1 MRCLSLRKTQKK
13 DERGHYHKSKF
24 FQTRTWTCQKRISD
38 LEQRWTDNRQEIRA
52 FEEHQISEAIDG
64 GTKGLQAHDM
74 TLGAP
79 YW

>member
-1 MRCLSLRKTQKK
+1 MKEAIITKANFSRH
-13 DERGHYHKSKF
+13 G
-24 FQTRTWTCQKRISD
+24 TWTCQKRISD

-64 GTKGLQAHDM
+64 DTEGLQAHDV
-74 TLGAP
+74 TISAP

>member
-1 MRCLSLRKTQKK
+1 MDLSET
-13 DERGHYHKSKF
+13 D
-24 FQTRTWTCQKRISD
+24 SD

-64 GTKGLQAHDM
+64 DTEGLQAHDV
-74 TLGAP
+74 TLSAP